1 MLRFENS
8 TELRTALGEWNARY
22 FPPRGASETT
32 DAFVRCS
39 QCPSAT
45 YWNASCSGTVTE
57 ADQGSQ
63 GLADC
68 QSYCSSDSSC
78 DLWLIAGNSVYQR
91 FDTLKTHADAKADC
105 ESRGMR
111 LATVRSAADNARL
124 VTVAFG
130 DGNTLRP
137 YFGANDIAVEGEWR
151 EGSDSSSPLISYTN
165 WNDVSHGGS
174 EPNDSGGNED
184 CVKVQTDGLW
194 NDVPCTYT
202 SPYVCEAPP
211 GCKTY
216 ACDGFRNYT
225 ASCSSAAGHASYGA
239 VKSTVSTSYRTT
251 MAIFSDE
258 GACDLLP
265 TTDVDLNEWDVS
277 RITDMSSLF
286 AYMHEFDAD
295 VNGWDTSSVTTM
307 GSIFKNAY
315 SFNHPLNSWD
325 VSVVTDMSRAFEDA
339 TRFNQPLSH
348 WKPRSDANMTDMFLV
363 QHADGERMSPCNKR
377 RTHLAFTVSSAWSQ
391 SQEGNSLAAVTS
403 PPYGVGWSGF
413 LCKAGFDYNPGGSS
427 LGQSP
432 ISNVPTVLR
441 CQHRCEATP
450 GCVAIVYTDLGQCSL
465 KASYGEFTN
474 SVGPP
479 TQTSCVRQDFTCLE
493 NTLDASP
500 CLGLSAHV
508 NAGLSAS
515 QCPVTGVSSI
525 EACQQH
531 CRNVTGCEAI
541 TYSDAQECWL
551 KPFWGGGA
559 GAATTGVTP
568 PAATTTSVQ
577 SGSHSCRRHQALDPH
592 SCVSTH
598 SFCCTSGTCVAGVC
612 VGPPTE
618 TQWQRK
624 PNPDDVD
631 HLWDFEQGLGGFVQL
646 PSPGQAGD
654 SGSCG
659 IQPVSYMHARI
670 FKGPRGILPRGRF
683 VSTYAPGGWQAPS
696 DVYQCTFEDRSHA
709 FTLTPRTMVGLMVS
723 LSKNRYVGLYRCS
736 NDSEALVTATWP
748 GENNQMVH
756 RTLLNVPFSLDKYA
770 LFMGERV
777 FVRFADLSSESW
789 SHIQIDDIEV
799 KGAGDVGPCEPAPP
813 SCWFSGPTV
822 FRISKPAEPSVNGG
836 RVYLSVGANPPSPY
850 LQTYVAGVDESQK
863 WTITSLGGG
872 LMQITPN
879 GSTTNSTHLSI
890 DPTTSAVGLTEG
902 TGNNRTWA
910 IAYAGEDDIDG
921 ETLWTVKSQSMT
933 AANGRVWLST
943 SADGSDVGVSS
954 VVIANSRWRI
964 GCLPSTSNAC
974 STYEAEDAKRLGP
987 TQREEYGGSTGF
999 NFTVVEFQSP
1009 GDYLEWSVSMPSAGS
1024 VAVRWRYALAFGS
1037 KPLNLSINGAVDQ
1050 TIAFPNT
1057 GSGGTFAHTTAVT
1070 LVLPSGSNAL
1080 RLTDP
1085 SEAPASILDFMEVC
1099 DLMYA

>member
-1 MLRFENS
+1 
-8 TELRTALGEWNARY
+8 
-22 FPPRGASETT
+22 
-32 DAFVRCS
+32 
-39 QCPSAT
+39 
-45 YWNASCSGTVTE
+45 
-57 ADQGSQ
+57 
-63 GLADC
+63 
-68 QSYCSSDSSC
+68 
-78 DLWLIAGNSVYQR
+78 
-91 FDTLKTHADAKADC
+91 
-105 ESRGMR
+105 
-111 LATVRSAADNARL
+111 
-124 VTVAFG
+124 
-130 DGNTLRP
+130 
-137 YFGANDIAVEGEWR
+137 
-151 EGSDSSSPLISYTN
+151 
-165 WNDVSHGGS
+165 
-174 EPNDSGGNED
+174 
-184 CVKVQTDGLW
+184 
-194 NDVPCTYT
+194 
-202 SPYVCEAPP
+202 
-211 GCKTY
+211 
-216 ACDGFRNYT
+216 
-225 ASCSSAAGHASYGA
+225 
-239 VKSTVSTSYRTT
+239 
-251 MAIFSDE
+251 
-258 GACDLLP
+258 
-265 TTDVDLNEWDVS
+265 
-277 RITDMSSLF
+277 
-286 AYMHEFDAD
+286 
-295 VNGWDTSSVTTM
+295 
-307 GSIFKNAY
+307 
-315 SFNHPLNSWD
+315 
-325 VSVVTDMSRAFEDA
+325 
-339 TRFNQPLSH
+339 
-348 WKPRSDANMTDMFLV
+348 
-363 QHADGERMSPCNKR
+363 
-377 RTHLAFTVSSAWSQ
+377 
-391 SQEGNSLAAVTS
+391 
-403 PPYGVGWSGF
+403 
-413 LCKAGFDYNPGGSS
+413 
-427 LGQSP
+427 
-432 ISNVPTVLR
+432 
-441 CQHRCEATP
+441 
-450 GCVAIVYTDLGQCSL
+450 
-465 KASYGEFTN
+465 
-474 SVGPP
+474 
-479 TQTSCVRQDFTCLE
+479 
-493 NTLDASP
+493 
-500 CLGLSAHV
+500 
-508 NAGLSAS
+508 
-515 QCPVTGVSSI
+515 
-525 EACQQH
+525 
-531 CRNVTGCEAI
+531 
-541 TYSDAQECWL
+541 
-551 KPFWGGGA
+551 
-559 GAATTGVTP
+559 
-568 PAATTTSVQ
+568 
-577 SGSHSCRRHQALDPH
+577 
-592 SCVSTH
+592 
-598 SFCCTSGTCVAGVC
+598 
-612 VGPPTE
+612 
-618 TQWQRK
+618 
-624 PNPDDVD
+624 VD

-777 FVRFADLSSESW
+777 FVRFADVSSESW

-872 LMQITPN
+872 LMRITPN

-999 NFTVVEFQSP
+999 NFTVVEFQSRVDPSP
-1009 GDYLEWSVSMPSAGS
+1009 GNYLEWSVSMPSAGS

-1070 LVLPSGSNAL
+1070 LALPSGSNAL

-1085 SEAPASILDFMEVC
+1085 DPSSMFPFTARYVRVSGFSYGQPNIVEENAAGVDGWGGDCTCDDGSVYQVGDNGDYCGSLACVGGSSGTCNSFEGAWSRRKVTCGITSQYSGIHFQFVDPSGNRLAAADNKMSATETTAWGMAASNLKWSGSGLSGLHWGALEVTHDFESPVTVSSYDTDSPYAFTIEYSDDSSTWAPPRYHLAPASTSACDYGVDVDQAGCEAAVAALAAAAGETPGNSMQTSSTSQCQNDGSWGLVPNRCSAQTGGDWTAHFKSTSTTCMGQANYQRVCANSGAIDVSQSPPPGTAILDFMEVC
-1099 DLMYA
+1099 NLMYA